1 MELAKWNVNSII
13 LFGHFM
19 VRLYFILYTP
29 NCRGRKIREKDEMKE
44 REFCQ
49 RKKNKERKGVLI
61 YVFNDFFLGQVFFE
75 NLNRDIFVKKILKH
89 MKFYKVC

>member
-19 VRLYFILYTP
+19 VRLYFILYTA

-49 RKKNKERKGVLI
+49 RKKKQRKKGSVDLR
-61 YVFNDFFLGQVFFE
+61 FQ
-75 NLNRDIFVKKILKH
+75 
-89 MKFYKVC
+89 